1 MTPILYNWCI
11 REKKITVP
19 QRVQQKPPFIC
30 THLFTNITSAS
41 SEFGFSSCLSPT
53 NVNSGER
60 PLPHFSC
67 THKFENCPALYRCG
81 HWGGDAVTEGDIF
94 QIKPKFLLFCIFI
107 MNLRNGFVL
116 KYGRLWTFVA
126 KSTCVFSWTTLLF
139 SIFFFLPMLSS
150 KDGFSYPRNKNFAK
164 RKLRLLQEL
173 ETNFRRRENFRLKPK
188 SLILPIT
195 LTAIS
200 ELPYSP

>member
-116 KYGRLWTFVA
+116 KYGRLNLCGQEHLCFQLDD
-126 KSTCVFSWTTLLF
+126 SSFF
-139 SIFFFLPMLSS
+139 YFFFPPNVVFQ
-150 KDGFSYPRNKNFAK
+150 G
-164 RKLRLLQEL
+164 RL
-173 ETNFRRRENFRLKPK
+173 
-188 SLILPIT
+188 
-195 LTAIS
+195 
-200 ELPYSP
+200 